1 MDMTTTSRT
10 MPRSFLPFPSAQRSF
25 LLLVVIMITCGVFAQ
40 YNINVDSLERALPKE
55 RDAIKRLEA
64 AWWLSRT
71 PDLVVAERYAPMV
84 IHLADSL
91 LAHGHSGDYDI
102 QTKKGSGMWNWG
114 RAHWGPT
121 NVDSTMAWFQKALD
135 LWTAIG
141 NQERIVFANSQMAPK
156 LMDQGRIAEGIVMLE
171 NGLKANEAIGDTFFI
186 ATNHNGL
193 GSAYLGLGDYARA
206 IDHYTRSIALFRP
219 MDDENGY
226 RYLGDALA
234 DMGLIHADLQ
244 QTDSAVLYYRGAATA
259 YRRGKVPG
267 RAIVPL
273 LDLGNILRGRGDTV
287 GWRST
292 LAEARTLVDADPV
305 PGDVSMLYATLAQE
319 MRTGHLLDSALYF
332 DRLAMRTAEQSQFL
346 DRMAFAACSMARSL
360 MELGRLREALGT
372 ITALRTGPDGNNLS
386 LRSRMDMAELRY
398 EIHRRTG
405 RTGEALAAHLEY
417 VDLRDRLKSEDGRR
431 KLIFLD
437 LREQQIADSL
447 KAREERRALQVQHE
461 QEMVV
466 EQGRKRMFM
475 FGGVGVLL
483 VAGGLWNRLRYTR
496 QAKRAIEK
504 ERDRS
509 ESLLL
514 NILPS
519 EIAQELKDK
528 GEAQARDI
536 DNVSILF
543 TDFKGFTEMSEQL
556 SAQELVAEINT
567 CFKAF
572 DGIIV
577 RHGIEKIKTIGDSYM
592 AAALPV
598 PMQDSARNIVLA
610 ALEMQEFMRTYKAER
625 DAQGRPSFQMRAG
638 IHTGPVV
645 AGIVGVK
652 KFQYDIWGDTVNT
665 ASRMESSGEVG
676 QVNISE
682 ATYAFVKNEPGFTF
696 TPRGKVQAKGKG
708 EMEMYF
714 VDRA

>member
-1 MDMTTTSRT
+1 MH
-10 MPRSFLPFPSAQRSF
+10 RSLLSLASARPSF
-25 LLLVVIMITCGVFAQ
+25 LLVVAIVMAFGLSAQ
-40 YNINVDSLERALPKE
+40 YNINADSLAQALPKE
-55 RDAIKRLEA
+55 RDGLKRLEM
-64 AWWLSRT
+64 AWWLSRS
-71 PDLVVAERYAPMV
+71 PDLEVAERYAPMV
-84 IHLADSL
+84 IRLADSL
-91 LAHGHSGDYDI
+91 LTHGHAGDYDI
-102 QTKKGSGMWNWG
+102 QTKKGSGIWNWG

-135 LWTAIG
+135 LWTNIG

-171 NGLKANEAIGDTFFI
+171 NGLKVNEAIGDTFFI

-193 GSAYLGLGDYARA
+193 GSAYLGSGDYASA
-206 IDHYTRSIALFRP
+206 IDHYNKSIAMFRSL
-219 MDDENGY
+219 DDEHGY

-244 QTDSAVLYYRGAATA
+244 QGDSAIGYYRRATFA
-259 YRRGKVPG
+259 YRNGKVPG
-267 RAIVPL
+267 RAIIPL
-273 LDLGNILRGRGDTV
+273 LDIGRILRGRGDTT
-287 GWRST
+287 GWRAV
-292 LAEARTLVDADPV
+292 LAEARALVHADPP
-305 PGDVSMLYATLAQE
+305 PGDLSMLYATLAEEFRNERQ
-319 MRTGHLLDSALYF
+319 LDSALHY
-332 DRLAMRTAEQSQFL
+332 DRHAMDTAEQSQFL
-346 DRMAFAACSMARSL
+346 DRKAFAACSMARTL
-360 MELGRLREALGT
+360 IDLGRLREALRT
-372 ITALRTGPDGNNLS
+372 ITTLQAGPDGASLS
-386 LRSRMDMAELRY
+386 LRSRMEMAELRY
-398 EIHRRTG
+398 EIHRRMG
-405 RTGEALAAHLEY
+405 RSDEALDAHVEY
-417 VDLRDRLKSEDGRR
+417 VSLRDSVMSEDGRR
-431 KLIFLD
+431 KLIYLD
-437 LREQQIADSL
+437 LKEQQANDSL
-447 KAREERRALQVQHE
+447 KAHQERRELQVQHE
-461 QEMVV
+461 REMVA
-466 EQGRKRMFM
+466 EQNRKRMVM
-475 FGGVGVLL
+475 FGGLGALL
-483 VAGGLWNRLRYTR
+483 VAGGMWSRLRFTR
-496 QAKRAIEK
+496 MAKREIEK

-536 DNVSILF
+536 DDVSILF
-543 TDFKGFTEMSEQL
+543 TDFKGFTSMSEQL

-572 DGIIV
+572 DEIIA
-577 RHGIEKIKTIGDSYM
+577 RNGIEKIKTIGDAYM
-592 AAALPV
+592 AAALPL
-598 PMQDSARNIVLA
+598 PMADSARNIVLA
-610 ALEMQEFMRTYKAER
+610 ALEMQAFMHIYKAER
-625 DAQGRPSFQMRAG
+625 DAQGRPAFQMRAG

-682 ATYAFVKNEPGFTF
+682 ATYALVKQEPDLTF

-714 VDRA
+714 VTQA

>member
-319 MRTGHLLDSALYF
+319 MRTAHLLDSALYF